1 MLYNQENYSM
11 LEVKQAIS
19 DIKSLAKEKAKLVK
33 LDFNN
38 PKDVSE
44 FFDKE

>member
-1 MLYNQENYSM
+1 MLNNKENYSKNDV
-11 LEVKQAIS
+11 EQAKR
-19 DIKSLAKEKAKLVK
+19 DIQSLAKEKSKLVK